1 MSKLC
6 MSLPPFAPDYSG
18 AASALF
24 DMGGMIVVHDASGC
38 TGNYTGYDEPR
49 WYDANTAVFC
59 SGLRHMDA
67 VLGNDEK
74 LINKVMDAAKEL
86 NPRFIAVVG
95 SPVPMVIGT
104 DFKGIASEIEFET
117 GIPSIGLATRGLGYY
132 GTGIAEATI
141 EMLKKFAKK
150 KKEKIPGTI
159 NLLGITPLD
168 FFTNSNAEDFRKLY
182 EDNGIRVL
190 ASYSMGM
197 RIEDMQESVA
207 AQLNVAVSQ
216 AGVQIAEYMKCKYDI
231 PYVVTTPFGDGDIAL
246 QKVKNALAGT
256 EEDFVSESKEAKIV
270 VVGEQVIGNSIR
282 ENLQT
287 KYGVGA
293 ICVASLFDT
302 TREIQAEGDLIIR
315 NESQLR
321 TLIKS
326 GDFTTVIGDPMVKKL
341 LPTSDEYD
349 IHFYSLPHVAISS
362 KVHWDEYKRFVCKET
377 ENWLN
382 SIASFR
388 N

>member
-6 MSLPPFAPDYSG
+6 ISLPPFAPDYSG

-74 LINKVMDAAKEL
+74 LIHKVVEAAKEL

-104 DFKGIASEIEFET
+104 DFKGIASEIEFAT

-150 KKEKIPGTI
+150 KDIIAGTI

-182 EDNGIRVL
+182 EENGIPVL

-197 RIEDMQESVA
+197 SIEDMQKSVA

-216 AGVQIAEYMKCKYDI
+216 AGVQIAKYMKRKYDI
-231 PYVVTTPFGDGDIAL
+231 PYVVTTPFGDGEIAL
-246 QKVKNALAGT
+246 TKVKHVLEGM
-256 EEDFVSESKEAKIV
+256 EEAFVPASKQAKILI
-270 VVGEQVIGNSIR
+270 VGEQVIGNSIR
-282 ENLQT
+282 ENLQK
-287 KYGVGA
+287 KYGAAA

-321 TLIKS
+321 KLIKS
-326 GDFTTVIGDPMVKKL
+326 GDFATIIGDPMLKKL
-341 LPTSDEYD
+341 MPEQG
-349 IHFYSLPHVAISS
+349 IRFYSLPHVAVSS
-362 KVHWDEYKRFVCKET
+362 KVHWDEYKRFVSKET
-377 ENWLN
+377 EDWLN
-382 SIASFR
+382 QIE
-388 N
+388 